1 MKAYRDTKYGQ
12 TVLVEKARKDKIEF
26 FEKQVSA
33 LDRWVEISVE
43 EAMRTPN
50 PVRNLRKF
58 VVGSNSAQPV
68 TVGDE
73 VVAELEESSNQAEL
87 ENYTMDELR
96 ELAADL
102 EIKGRSKMDKQELVE
117 AIAPH
122 MGGSS

>member
-96 ELAADL
+96 ELAADF